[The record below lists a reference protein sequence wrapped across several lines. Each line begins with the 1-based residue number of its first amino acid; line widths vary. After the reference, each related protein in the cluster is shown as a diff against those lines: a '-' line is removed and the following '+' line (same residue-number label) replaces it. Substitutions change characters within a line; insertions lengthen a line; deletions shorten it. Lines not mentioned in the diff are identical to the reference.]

1 MVGRS
6 AIGKSST
13 INSLL
18 GEEVAPVG
26 KYRPQTTDA
35 ETYSNFHD
43 EVAFHGVDTPGLRD
57 ELEEEGNKRCY
68 LERIHKAE
76 RKIDCVWFV
85 TKLVNPTVSGD
96 EKRGIKLLKEA
107 FGQEVWML
115 RRVSGNKNAATT
127 LESSLIRSKHRG
139 FRKLSYS
146 TSMKDQFTVATSAK
160 RLTKF
165 WDRQRAR

>member
-43 EVAFHGVDTPGLRD
+43 GVAFHGADTRPTHFFLTFTALSASKTAFPRD
-57 ELEEEGNKRCY
+57 ILARSSNRFKQRP
-68 LERIHKAE
+68 AQ
-76 RKIDCVWFV
+76 
-85 TKLVNPTVSGD
+85 
-96 EKRGIKLLKEA
+96 EK
-107 FGQEVWML
+107 
-115 RRVSGNKNAATT
+115 
-127 LESSLIRSKHRG
+127 
-139 FRKLSYS
+139 
-146 TSMKDQFTVATSAK
+146 
-160 RLTKF
+160 
-165 WDRQRAR
+165 